1 MRQEGNPGDGKKGGP
16 SVKGRGGLGFQKRQE
31 KVRKALVVGEVARDM
46 AALQVRGGE
55 VADPGQEDTK
65 HRQKAIGDEKLNS
78 RKLFFGPDFFL
89 AV

>member
-1 MRQEGNPGDGKKGGP
+1 
-16 SVKGRGGLGFQKRQE
+16 
-31 KVRKALVVGEVARDM
+31 M

-65 HRQKAIGDEKLNS
+65 HRQKAIEDKTLNS
-78 RKLFFGPDFFL
+78 RKNTFGPDFFL